1 MRDAK
6 YLGLGLLIGLTATG
20 ALLAFLLIGSSAA
33 GPAQAFLAALT
44 PTATPIPPTST
55 PSPTA
60 TPTQTPSPTEPP
72 TQSSPKFEE
81 FGGGE
86 RRGPTASATATLTIT
101 GQMIVDGGIVLQGP
115 LSGIQQAQLYE
126 TSLRYIAPTR
136 GESLQLS
143 RKILGI
149 ESGDPSNICGP
160 LAISILREAGLVGAD
175 AVPYDFWLL
184 NPFIPEDRRKLN
196 RVFPSEEF
204 DHLETVEPINKI
216 AWASASLLPGDF
228 LYIKHGS
235 WGNFDHMLVVNRV
248 DANGRAYAV
257 TNYNGQD
264 GFVIT
269 EAPLYDP
276 NDPKVGL
283 FYEWTKKEFAIS
295 GSTGFGGFELWRKR
309 ATE

>member
-33 GPAQAFLAALT
+33 GPAQALLAALT
-44 PTATPIPPTST
+44 PTATPVPPTST

-60 TPTQTPSPTEPP
+60 MPTQTPSPTETP
-72 TQSSPKFEE
+72 TPTIT
-81 FGGGE
+81 
-86 RRGPTASATATLTIT
+86 PTASATATLTIT
-101 GQMIVDGGIVLQGP
+101 GQMIVNGGIVLQGP

-160 LAISILREAGLVGAD
+160 LAMSILREAGLVGAD
-175 AVPYDFWLL
+175 IIPYDFWLL
-184 NPFIPEDRRKLN
+184 NPFVREDQRKLN
-196 RVFPSEEF
+196 RAFPPEQFE
-204 DHLETVEPINKI
+204 HLETVEPINKI

-264 GFVIT
+264 GFVIA
-269 EAPLYDP
+269 EALLYDP